1 MLKPALQMASCHL
14 GRPPPVRELQQE
26 PWAAGETAEQTE
38 WSQRT
43 ISSCTGC
50 HWQGHIL
57 VRSVKDRP
65 QDGKGDMA
73 LGGHLADAI
82 RLHIDRQ
89 RS

>member
-1 MLKPALQMASCHL
+1 MLEPALQMASCHL
-14 GRPPPVRELQQE
+14 GRPPPVRQLQQE
-26 PWAAGETAEQTE
+26 PWAAGETAEQPE
-38 WSQRT
+38 CLQRA

-65 QDGKGDMA
+65 QDGKGDMT

-82 RLHIDRQ
+82 
-89 RS
+89 